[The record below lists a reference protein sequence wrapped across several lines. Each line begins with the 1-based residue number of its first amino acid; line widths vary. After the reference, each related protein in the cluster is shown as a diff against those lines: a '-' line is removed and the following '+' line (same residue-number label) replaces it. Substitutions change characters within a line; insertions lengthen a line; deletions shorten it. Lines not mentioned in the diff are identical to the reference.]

1 MLTANKA
8 CITILTT
15 MNTITKR
22 QSSILAEI
30 VRLYAD
36 SAEPVSSREL
46 ANHFGLSSATIRAE
60 MSALEEAGLIFQ
72 PHISAGR
79 IPTDAGY
86 RQFVNEISSQSS
98 LSGRSIQTISKR
110 VDSLKDRTDGAIK
123 MAAET
128 LSDMTGNMAFATL
141 SDSVYFHGMSQ
152 LFSQPEFMN
161 ISQVGEAAR
170 FLDSMQ
176 GWLAS
181 ANIDKM
187 QVYIGQENPIAK
199 ASGLTMIINRFS
211 SPYSD
216 QSYIGIVGPT
226 RQSYEKVL
234 NLVDGTSKALQ
245 EVFSE

>member
-1 MLTANKA
+1 MTE
-8 CITILTT
+8 
-15 MNTITKR
+15 R
-22 QSSILAEI
+22 QDNILAEI

-46 ANHFGLSSATIRAE
+46 ANSFGISSATIRAE
-60 MSALEEAGLIFQ
+60 MSVLEDAKLIYQ
-72 PHISAGR
+72 PHVSAGR

-86 RQFVNEISSQSS
+86 RYFVNK
-98 LSGRSIQTISKR
+98 LADKPVVSGRSIQTISKR

-123 MAAET
+123 IAAET

-141 SDSVYFHGMSQ
+141 SDSVYFHGMGQ
-152 LFSQPEFMN
+152 LFSQPEFMDIN
-161 ISQVGEAAR
+161 QVGQAAR
-170 FLDSMQ
+170 FIDSVQ
-176 GWLAS
+176 EWLAT
-181 ANIDKM
+181 ADIDKM
-187 QVYIGQENPIAK
+187 QVYIGQENPVAR
-199 ASGLTMIINRFS
+199 ASGLTMIVNRFN

-216 QSYIGIVGPT
+216 RSYIGIVGPT

>member
-1 MLTANKA
+1 MTE
-8 CITILTT
+8 
-15 MNTITKR
+15 R
-22 QSSILAEI
+22 QDNILAEI

-46 ANHFGLSSATIRAE
+46 ANSFGISSATIRAE
-60 MSALEEAGLIFQ
+60 MSVLEDAKLIYQ
-72 PHISAGR
+72 PHVSAGR

-86 RQFVNEISSQSS
+86 RYFVNK
-98 LSGRSIQTISKR
+98 LADKPMVSGRSIQTISKR

-123 MAAET
+123 IAAET

-141 SDSVYFHGMSQ
+141 SDSVYFHGMGQ
-152 LFSQPEFMN
+152 LFSQPEFMDIN
-161 ISQVGEAAR
+161 QVGQAAL
-170 FLDSMQ
+170 FIDSVQ
-176 GWLAS
+176 EWLAT
-181 ANIDKM
+181 ADIDKM
-187 QVYIGQENPIAK
+187 QVYIGQENPVAR
-199 ASGLTMIINRFS
+199 ASGLTMIVNRFS

-216 QSYIGIVGPT
+216 RSYIGIVGPT

>member
-1 MLTANKA
+1 MTE
-8 CITILTT
+8 
-15 MNTITKR
+15 R
-22 QSSILAEI
+22 QSNILAEI

-60 MSALEEAGLIFQ
+60 MCALEDSGYIYQ
-72 PHISAGR
+72 PHVSAGR
-79 IPTDAGY
+79 VPTDAGY
-86 RQFVNEISSQSS
+86 RYFVNEISEKPMVA
-98 LSGRSIQTISKR
+98 GRSIQTISKR

-123 MAAET
+123 IAAET

-152 LFSQPEFMN
+152 LFSQPEFMD
-161 ISQVGEAAR
+161 ISQVGQAAR
-170 FLDSMQ
+170 FLDGMQ
-176 GWLAS
+176 EWLAG

-187 QVYIGQENPIAK
+187 QVYIGKENPISRS
-199 ASGLTMIINRFS
+199 SGLTMIVNRFH

-216 QSYIGIVGPT
+216 RSYIGIVGPT

-234 NLVDGTSKALQ
+234 NLVDGTSKAL
-245 EVFSE
+245 ETVFSE

>member
-1 MLTANKA
+1 MTE
-8 CITILTT
+8 
-15 MNTITKR
+15 R
-22 QSSILAEI
+22 QSNILAEI

-60 MSALEEAGLIFQ
+60 MSALEDAGYIYQ
-72 PHISAGR
+72 PHVSAGR
-79 IPTDAGY
+79 VPTDAGY
-86 RQFVNEISSQSS
+86 RYFVNEISDKPMVA
-98 LSGRSIQTISKR
+98 GRSIQTISKR

-123 MAAET
+123 IAAET

-152 LFSQPEFMN
+152 LFSQPEFLD
-161 ISQVGEAAR
+161 ISQVGQAAR
-170 FLDSMQ
+170 FLDGMQ
-176 GWLAS
+176 EWLS
-181 ANIDKM
+181 GANIDKM
-187 QVYIGQENPIAK
+187 QVYIGQENPISRS
-199 ASGLTMIINRFS
+199 SGLTMIVNRFR

-234 NLVDGTSKALQ
+234 NLVDGTSKAL
-245 EVFSE
+245 ETVFSE